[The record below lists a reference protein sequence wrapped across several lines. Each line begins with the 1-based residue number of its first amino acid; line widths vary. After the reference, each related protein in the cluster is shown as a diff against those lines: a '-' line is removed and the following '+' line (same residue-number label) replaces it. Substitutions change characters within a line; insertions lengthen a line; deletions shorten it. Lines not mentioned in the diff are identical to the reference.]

1 MTHLISVIV
10 PVYNEEN
17 TIGNVLDRLLRLHSG
32 IEQEIL
38 VVNDGS
44 TDKTEEISKL
54 YKSFTLISHEK
65 NMGKGVALA
74 TGMKHSRGDII
85 TIQDADLEYFPED
98 IPRIVKPII
107 EDDADVVYGSRFLG
121 KYTGMSMSHRI
132 GNITLSLVASIIF
145 RKKITDIMTGHK
157 AFRRDSTGSLK
168 LNEKGFAIEVEITAK
183 IMRNK
188 CRFIEVPINYKHRQK
203 GYSKLKYKD
212 GLLSLYTMLHLRFSR
227 IS

>member
-107 EDDADVVYGSRFLG
+107 EDRRGRRIWIAFSWKIHWYVYVPPYWQHYSFAR
-121 KYTGMSMSHRI
+121 
-132 GNITLSLVASIIF
+132 
-145 RKKITDIMTGHK
+145 RKHN
-157 AFRRDSTGSLK
+157 L
-168 LNEKGFAIEVEITAK
+168 
-183 IMRNK
+183 
-188 CRFIEVPINYKHRQK
+188 P
-203 GYSKLKYKD
+203 
-212 GLLSLYTMLHLRFSR
+212 
-227 IS
+227 